1 MFLLKISQITEYR
14 QMKLQRVLRKNTF
27 SLVQSELH
35 PRIVT
40 SDVIFVED
48 RAVDRIE
55 SKHCIINFQ
64 K

>member
-1 MFLLKISQITEYR
+1 
-14 QMKLQRVLRKNTF
+14 MKLQRVLRKNTF
-27 SLVQSELH
+27 SLVQSEPH